1 MTTATTTTTAK
12 SNGKNKGATAIKTT
26 KAGATK
32 TRNTAAGKTVS
43 KRKTSGTAASK
54 TVRKPASKR
63 AKTMKVG
70 QSQVISYQT
79 RYQMI
84 QEAAY
89 HIAEKQAFNPDN
101 ELAHWLEAETQ
112 IDQWIQTENI
122 QLSS

>member
-1 MTTATTTTTAK
+1 MTTATTTAK
-12 SNGKNKGATAIKTT
+12 SNGKNKGAAATKTS
-26 KAGATK
+26 ATK
-32 TRNTAAGKTVS
+32 TRK
-43 KRKTSGTAASK
+43 TAASK
-54 TVRKPASKR
+54 TVAKRKTTGTATRKTVRKPAGKR

-70 QSQVISYQT
+70 QSEVISYQT

-89 HIAEKQAFNPDN
+89 HIAEKQAFNPEN

-122 QLSS
+122 QLAS